1 MESIEEDLVK
11 EFSEICEDVN
21 VVKNSLNDLMTKL
34 KLYKKKIEKLTKEKE
49 KEKEKPKAKSKSKSK
64 TTEDNIEDGNLEM
77 ENGEEEVKKTRKSKK
92 TKQVEEAPSGIT
104 KPCRISDELAKFLD
118 KPEGTEMTRA
128 DVTKELYKYI
138 NMNGLQNQ
146 SEKVKI
152 NLNQTLADLLG
163 IEINQEVTYFNIQ
176 SLMNKHY
183 IH

>member
-1 MESIEEDLVK
+1 
-11 EFSEICEDVN
+11 
-21 VVKNSLNDLMTKL
+21 MTKL
-34 KLYKKKIEKLTKEKE
+34 KLYKKKIEKLTKDKDKEKE
-49 KEKEKPKAKSKSKSK
+49 KEKEKDKPKAKPKSKSK
-64 TTEDNIEDGNLEM
+64 TTEDNMEGDNIEM

-92 TKQVEEAPSGIT
+92 PKPVLEPPSGIT
-104 KPCRISDELAKFLD
+104 KPCRISDELAQFLD
-118 KPEGTEMTRA
+118 KPSGTEMTRA

-138 NMNGLQNQ
+138 NLNGLQNQ

-152 NLNQTLADLLG
+152 NINQALANLLS

>member
-21 VVKNSLNDLMTKL
+21 LVKNSLNDLMTKL
-34 KLYKKKIEKLTKEKE
+34 KLYKKKIEKLTKDKD
-49 KEKEKPKAKSKSKSK
+49 KDKSKSKPKSK
-64 TTEDNIEDGNLEM
+64 SKNAEEDNTET
-77 ENGEEEVKKTRKSKK
+77 ENVDEEVKKTRKSKK
-92 TKQVEEAPSGIT
+92 TKMVVEPPSGIT
-104 KPCRISDELAKFLD
+104 KPSLISDELAKFLD
-118 KPEGTEMTRA
+118 KPTGTEMTRA

-138 NMNGLQNQ
+138 NLNGLQNQ

-152 NLNQTLADLLG
+152 NINQTLADLLG
-163 IEINQEVTYFNIQ
+163 IEITQEVTYFNIQ

>member
-21 VVKNSLNDLMTKL
+21 LVKNSLNDLMTKL

-49 KEKEKPKAKSKSKSK
+49 KDKEKAKPKSKSKSK
-64 TTEDNIEDGNLEM
+64 NTEEDNTET
-77 ENGEEEVKKTRKSKK
+77 ENVDEEVKKPKKSKK
-92 TKQVEEAPSGIT
+92 TKMVEPPSGIT
-104 KPCRISDELAKFLD
+104 KPSLISDELAKFLD
-118 KPEGTEMTRA
+118 KPIGCEMTRA

-138 NMNGLQNQ
+138 NLNGLQNQ

-152 NLNQTLADLLG
+152 NINQTLADLLG

-183 IH
+183 VHQ

>member
-21 VVKNSLNDLMTKL
+21 LVKNSLNDLMTKL
-34 KLYKKKIEKLTKEKE
+34 KLYKKKIEKLTKEKD
-49 KEKEKPKAKSKSKSK
+49 KSKPKSKSKK
-64 TTEDNIEDGNLEM
+64 TEEDNM
-77 ENGEEEVKKTRKSKK
+77 ETENVDEEVKKTRKSKK
-92 TKQVEEAPSGIT
+92 TKMVVEPPSGIT
-104 KPCRISDELAKFLD
+104 KPSLISDELAKFLD
-118 KPEGTEMTRA
+118 KPIGSEMTRA

-138 NMNGLQNQ
+138 NMNSLQNQ

-152 NLNQTLADLLG
+152 NMNQALADLLG
-163 IEINQEVTYFNIQ
+163 IEITQEVTYFNIQ

>member
-21 VVKNSLNDLMTKL
+21 LVKNSLNDLMTKL
-34 KLYKKKIEKLTKEKE
+34 KLYKKKIEKLTKDKE
-49 KEKEKPKAKSKSKSK
+49 KDKSKSKPKSK
-64 TTEDNIEDGNLEM
+64 SKNAEEDNTET
-77 ENGEEEVKKTRKSKK
+77 ENVDEEVKKTRKSKK
-92 TKQVEEAPSGIT
+92 TKPVVEPPSGIT
-104 KPCRISDELAKFLD
+104 KPSLISDELAKFLD
-118 KPEGTEMTRA
+118 KPSGTEMTRA

-138 NMNGLQNQ
+138 NLNGLQNQ

-152 NLNQTLADLLG
+152 NINQTLADLLG